1 LVGWHV
7 LRITQVPELA
17 VVETMDGLEMGHIAI
32 GRLAWRK
39 SAIGVKDKIMG
50 SVAIR
55 KKSDLWIRYSKSALN
70 DDFIICYV

>member
-1 LVGWHV
+1 
-7 LRITQVPELA
+7 
-17 VVETMDGLEMGHIAI
+17 MDGLEMGHIAI